1 MADFGYF
8 FYFFFCSSSRLN
20 YLNGIAIENKFA
32 ETRILYHHSFVCSFG
47 NWWWM
52 VYQDRL
58 RLYCCRVLM
67 TAGGGWRAGQKGV
80 EGAMVSAIDYLFS
93 SCVDMYGISEV
104 IKVDHKYLTPK
115 GFLLRCCC
123 CFSSPL
129 ESSSLV
135 TCTSRSFLLTT
146 TTPFVGRRYS
156 SFVSSPALAIQYNWW
171 GW

>member
-32 ETRILYHHSFVCSFG
+32 ETRILYHRTTSSSV
-47 NWWWM
+47 
-52 VYQDRL
+52 RL
-58 RLYCCRVLM
+58 
-67 TAGGGWRAGQKGV
+67 AIDGGWCIRIAFVSIAAACSWRLEKGQKGV

-146 TTPFVGRRYS
+146 TTVGRRYS